1 MLTLNQ
7 YILLDPILLC
17 FMTASVLGMVK
28 LSKAT
33 HFGENFSRRWW
44 YWLFFTGTMLACTIS
59 VKFVGLFVV
68 LLVGLHTINDLW
80 IILGDLTKPVVS
92 NFDQRTAWQFIY
104 LPIVCGIFDHQ
115 ITIYEIAD
123 CRCDFKISKREIFRE
138 KAVVQQLLVVVVHK
152 RLIYRNEIPSL
163 KQ

>member
-33 HFGENFSRRWW
+33 HSGENFSRKWW

-80 IILGDLTKPVVS
+80 IVLGDLAKPVVS
-92 NFDQRTAWQFIY
+92 AVD
-104 LPIVCGIFDHQ
+104 IVDLKFFLSTLLMRICGIFGYKIPKPQ
-115 ITIYEIAD
+115 TLTISQ
-123 CRCDFKISKREIFRE
+123 FISKREICLE
-138 KAVVQQLLVVVVHK
+138 KCSHF
-152 RLIYRNEIPSL
+152 ISM
-163 KQ
+163 